1 MAGTG
6 VCGPGAQGI
15 WRARGGSF
23 LGAWLWN
30 LSPQVNFLVAA
41 VCGALGTIWFWWFV
55 YRREP
60 EQLSQTG

>member
-1 MAGTG
+1 LHRD
-6 VCGPGAQGI
+6 
-15 WRARGGSF
+15 WWF
-23 LGAWLWN
+23 LSGAWLWN